1 MNNVSKN
8 IVASVVLVLIGI
20 NYALAL
26 GISTK
31 NIPSRA
37 YDPANREKV
46 VICHFPP
53 GNTANYQ
60 TISISVNALDKHVD
74 HHSDTFAV
82 DGICPNPWQVPGSY
96 NQTTGKPDT
105 LSSTKCGVTSDMVD
119 SVIKRLP
126 EGSDVSTKSPELIT
140 DDKGANIFLKAD
152 AKVKVAFV
160 YDGAGYSNS
169 LGYFSTAN
177 PSGLT
182 RQNAADKIIFPNFS
196 KPSEGSLSLGDT
208 VDLGSFTSGSM
219 IGFTIVSN
227 GWNASIVDPTRNVTQ
242 IFRTVKAL
250 NPETSDA
257 NRAHTVLLSDA
268 KSGILLLGIEDL
280 NRETCSYNDY
290 GYCTDDDFNDAVIG
304 ICVDPPS
311 AISNIK
317 DIPPLELPPPSP
329 PAVGI
334 SGPANWT
341 EINMS
346 NTEKK

>member
-1 MNNVSKN
+1 MIHVYKN
-8 IVASVVLVLIGI
+8 IVASIVLALIGI
-20 NYALAL
+20 NCALAL
-26 GISTK
+26 GISTQ

-37 YDPANREKV
+37 YDPNNRKKV

-53 GNTANYQ
+53 GNPANYQ
-60 TISISVNALDKHVD
+60 TISISVNSLDTHVD

-82 DGICPNPWQVPGSY
+82 DGVCPNLWQVPSTY

-105 LSSTKCGVTSDMVD
+105 LSSTKCGVTSDMLD

-126 EGSDVSTKSPELIT
+126 EGSDVSAKSPELIT

-169 LGYFSTAN
+169 LGYFSTTS

-182 RQNAADKIIFPNFS
+182 RQNAADKIIYTNFS

-227 GWNASIVDPTRNVTQ
+227 GWSGGVVDPTRNVTQ
-242 IFRTVKAL
+242 IFRTVKSL

-280 NRETCSYNDY
+280 NRDTCSYNDY

-317 DIPPLELPPPSP
+317 DIPTLELPKPEPP
-329 PAVGI
+329 VEGK
-334 SGPANWT
+334 SGPANWS
-341 EINMS
+341 EINMPIV
-346 NTEKK
+346 EKK